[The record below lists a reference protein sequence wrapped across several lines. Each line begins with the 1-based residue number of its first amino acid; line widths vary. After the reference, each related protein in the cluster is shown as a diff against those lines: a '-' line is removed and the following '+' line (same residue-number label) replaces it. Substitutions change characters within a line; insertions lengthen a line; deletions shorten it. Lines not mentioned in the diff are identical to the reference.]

1 MSVAKSLAD
10 VLARVATA
18 STRAGRAAPVR
29 VRVAAAACTPVL
41 QRVSRSAAA
50 GSVAQLTRQRD
61 VPRRHAGPPGCGEQD
76 QAG

>member
-29 VRVAAAACTPVL
+29 ARGAAAAYL
-41 QRVSRSAAA
+41 RVALRVGRRAAA
-50 GSVAQLTRQRD
+50 GCAAQLTRRRNAA
-61 VPRRHAGPPGCGEQD
+61 RRHAGPPCRGEQD

>member
-29 VRVAAAACTPVL
+29 ARGAACLLAAAARIAQRCIGVRCAADMQARRVAA
-41 QRVSRSAAA
+41 
-50 GSVAQLTRQRD
+50 
-61 VPRRHAGPPGCGEQD
+61 PRRLAWWR
-76 QAG
+76 